1 MSDIEHIYERIR
13 ARRAEIERLRLALA
27 QEDSELAV
35 TERNVA
41 RFLPNMPPVPVGT
54 IAADIVESIAPRVA
68 RGVRKPKGIPTI
80 FRMTC
85 DILRESE
92 ACGKPWLDT
101 HEITAEIKK
110 RWWPEVEAAFVQPQ
124 LWRAA
129 AKRNALMKDGTRY
142 ALPRKNEKTPAAGT
156 AGASQSRDPE
166 GSAWPATSASS
177 GGVAFGIAAT
187 SPALQQPA

>member
-1 MSDIEHIYERIR
+1 MSEIDHIYERIR

-54 IAADIVESIAPRVA
+54 IAADIVESIAPRSS

-80 FRMTC
+80 FRMAC
-85 DILRESE
+85 EVLWEST
-92 ACGKPWLDT
+92 ASGRPWLDT

-110 RWWPEVEAAFVQPQ
+110 RWWPGVEAGFVQPQ

-129 AKRNALMKDGTRY
+129 AKRNALMKNGARY
-142 ALPRKNEKTPAAGT
+142 ALPHKNEKTPTVAT
-156 AGASQSRDPE
+156 AGVSQSRDPE
-166 GSAWPATSASS
+166 VSAYRAISVSS
-177 GGVAFGIAAT
+177 GGAEGIASA
-187 SPALQQPA
+187 SPAHQTPA